1 MAARFKRMRC
11 RPGRASL
18 SSSPTDNPRS
28 ASGQNS
34 TEWPRSART
43 KPRWKRPLKAYLDT
57 DPPIVDVR
65 NLNYAVS
72 GRPIFADLNLEFQRG
87 KVTAVMGP
95 SGTGKTTLLRLIT
108 GQVLA
113 DSGTV
118 EVAGQDP
125 ARLRR
130 RELYVLRRRMG

>member
-1 MAARFKRMRC
+1 M
-11 RPGRASL
+11 
-18 SSSPTDNPRS
+18 
-28 ASGQNS
+28 
-34 TEWPRSART
+34 EWPRSART
-43 KPRWKRPLKAYLDT
+43 KPRWKRPLKADLDT

-108 GQVLA
+108 GQR
-113 DSGTV
+113 S
-118 EVAGQDP
+118 EE
-125 ARLRR
+125 RR
-130 RELYVLRRRMG
+130 VGKEC